1 MLLSRSYYD
10 FNSNIYSKEG
20 NNYMQLNFKS
30 RDINSG
36 QILKIVIP
44 KIGLDNL
51 EMNIQASE
59 ISPYETSYLHEQ
71 GNISFSIYPVLN
83 NRGQQILFEI
93 EDILL
98 PKEMTLKEIEK
109 SLGYKIKIVSEE
121 TK

>member
-1 MLLSRSYYD
+1 MLLRGSHYD

-20 NNYMQLNFKS
+20 NNYMQLSFKS
-30 RDINSG
+30 RDFTSG
-36 QILKIVIP
+36 QILKIEIP

-51 EMNIQASE
+51 EINSQ
-59 ISPYETSYLHEQ
+59 HEEYVRNE
-71 GNISFSIYPVLN
+71 GSMSFPIYPVLN

-93 EDILL
+93 EDIS
-98 PKEMTLKEIEK
+98 PPREMTLKEIEK